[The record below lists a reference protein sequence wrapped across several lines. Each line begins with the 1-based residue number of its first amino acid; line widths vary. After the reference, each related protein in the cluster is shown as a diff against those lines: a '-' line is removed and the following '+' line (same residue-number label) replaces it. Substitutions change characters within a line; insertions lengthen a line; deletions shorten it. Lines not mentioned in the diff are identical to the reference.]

1 MAGSGTPR
9 GIVIRYYLYMAASSL
24 GFFVPVWVVFLE
36 ANGLSFTQ
44 ITTLDALFFAAIVV
58 AEVPTGYLGDRIG
71 RRNALVVSSL
81 VLGVAAAAVDLEFS
95 GEYDGYGGDATD
107 VAGNEIEVT
116 GTITVTGSSAVS
128 PTIRI
133 ASTDATVLDLD
144 SAEILVPSDQS
155 IQFDR
160 SYNFRQDRLEFR
172 AEEVPDGTTLEVR
185 FVVYP
190 TGEPATG
197 TIDSARVSVN
207 YETASGSRQTARNT
221 VTTEL
226 TNSPAARIDELENQ
240 LSNQEGAGMAVL
252 GLAGVGGLAILVLL
266 GFAAYKALGL
276 GGGGGRGGGGRR
288 R

>member
-1 MAGSGTPR
+1 MTLA
-9 GIVIRYYLYMAASSL
+9 
-24 GFFVPVWVVFLE
+24 VV
-36 ANGLSFTQ
+36 G
-44 ITTLDALFFAAIVV
+44 VV
-58 AEVPTGYLGDRIG
+58 
-71 RRNALVVSSL
+71 LVGAV
-81 VLGVAAAAVDLEFS
+81 GVAAAAVNLEFS
-95 GEYDGYGGDATD
+95 GEYDGYGGESTD
-107 VAGNEIEVT
+107 VPGNEIEVT

-133 ASTDATVLDLD
+133 APTDATVLDPD

-185 FVVYP
+185 FIVYP

-207 YETASGSRQTARNT
+207 YKTASGSRQTARNT

-226 TNSPAARIDELENQ
+226 TNSPATRINELENQ
-240 LSNQEGAGMAVL
+240 LSNREGAGMAVL

-266 GFAAYKALGL
+266 GFAAYKAIGL
-276 GGGGGRGGGGRR
+276 GGGGGGGGRR

>member
-1 MAGSGTPR
+1 MRDAGSGR
-9 GIVIRYYLYMAASSL
+9 GVSD
-24 GFFVPVWVVFLE
+24 VVV
-36 ANGLSFTQ
+36 
-44 ITTLDALFFAAIVV
+44 TLAVV
-58 AEVPTGYLGDRIG
+58 GVV
-71 RRNALVVSSL
+71 LVGAV
-81 VLGVAAAAVDLEFS
+81 GVAAAAVNLEFS
-95 GEYDGYGGDATD
+95 GDYDGYDDQSTEVPGH
-107 VAGNEIEVT
+107 EIEVT

-133 ASTDATVLDLD
+133 ASTEATVLDPD

-190 TGEPATG
+190 TGEPETG

-226 TNSPAARIDELENQ
+226 TNSPGARIDELQNE
-240 LSNQEGAGMAVL
+240 LSNQEGVGTAVL
-252 GLAGVGGLAILVLL
+252 VLAGLGGVAILGWI
-266 GFAAYKALGL
+266 GFGAYQLL
-276 GGGGGRGGGGRR
+276 GGGGGRGGRGGRGR

>member
-1 MAGSGTPR
+1 MRDAGSGR
-9 GIVIRYYLYMAASSL
+9 GVSD
-24 GFFVPVWVVFLE
+24 VVV
-36 ANGLSFTQ
+36 
-44 ITTLDALFFAAIVV
+44 TLAVV
-58 AEVPTGYLGDRIG
+58 GVV
-71 RRNALVVSSL
+71 LVGAV
-81 VLGVAAAAVDLEFS
+81 GVAAAAVDLEFS
-95 GEYDGYGGDATD
+95 GDYDGYDDQSTEVPGH
-107 VAGNEIEVT
+107 EIEVT

-133 ASTDATVLDLD
+133 ASTEATVLDPD

-190 TGEPATG
+190 TGEPETG

-226 TNSPAARIDELENQ
+226 TNSPGARIDELQNE
-240 LSNQEGAGMAVL
+240 LSNQEGVGTAVL
-252 GLAGVGGLAILVLL
+252 VLAGLGGVAILGWI
-266 GFAAYKALGL
+266 GFGAYQLL
-276 GGGGGRGGGGRR
+276 GGGGGRGGRGGRGR

>member
-1 MAGSGTPR
+1 MRDAGSGRGVSGVVVTLAVV
-9 GIVIRYYLYMAASSL
+9 GIV
-24 GFFVPVWVVFLE
+24 
-36 ANGLSFTQ
+36 
-44 ITTLDALFFAAIVV
+44 
-58 AEVPTGYLGDRIG
+58 
-71 RRNALVVSSL
+71 LVGAV
-81 VLGVAAAAVDLEFS
+81 GVATAAVDLQFS
-95 GEYDGYGGDATD
+95 GEYDGVGEDSTD
-107 VAGNEIEVT
+107 VPGNEIEVT

-133 ASTDATVLDLD
+133 AATDATVLDPN

-172 AEEVPDGTTLEVR
+172 AEEVPDGTTLEIR

-197 TIDSARVSVN
+197 TVDSARVSVN

-226 TNSPAARIDELENQ
+226 TNSPVARIDELENR
-240 LSNQEGAGMAVL
+240 LSNQEGAGTAVL
-252 GLAGVGGLAILVLL
+252 GLAGVGGLALFVLL
-266 GFAAYKALGL
+266 LFAGYKGL
-276 GGGGGRGGGGRR
+276 ETAGVFGGGRGGGRR
-288 R
+288 